1 MVSQLRGEGEWG
13 KSKRERGRKD
23 GDRMDKGALHA
34 KKSSR
39 RDGDRQGH
47 TEQGGPDREG
57 DLLLQY
63 LPTLSAASYLFIEE
77 QSVLLLTP
85 SLFLLVSDVTS
96 ATTN

>member
-1 MVSQLRGEGEWG
+1 MGGEKE
-13 KSKRERGRKD
+13 RERGRKD

-77 QSVLLLTP
+77 QSGLLL
-85 SLFLLVSDVTS
+85 SSSFLILTCI
-96 ATTN
+96 